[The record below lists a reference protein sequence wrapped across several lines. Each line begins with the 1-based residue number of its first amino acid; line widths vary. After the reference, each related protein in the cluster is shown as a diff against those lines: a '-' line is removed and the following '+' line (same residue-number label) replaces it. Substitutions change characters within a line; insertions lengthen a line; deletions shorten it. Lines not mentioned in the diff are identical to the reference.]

1 MKTIVTYKSKYG
13 STKQYAEWLSEELQ
27 CEAVD
32 LSEINAK
39 KLEEY
44 DVIIH
49 GGGLYAKGIAGIS
62 FYKKH
67 RNLLSGKRFYIYA
80 TGASPYDERVITE
93 VRKNNLNGI
102 FDETELFYCEGNY
115 NYPIMTPTHK
125 MMMRMMNSMVE
136 KHIKEGVADDYEK
149 DLHEFIFDK
158 FEHIDRKFLA
168 PILERV
174 KG

>member
-62 FYKKH
+62 FYKK
-67 RNLLSGKRFYIYA
+67 RKEILTEKQFYIFA
-80 TGASPYDERVITE
+80 VGASPYSDKILSEI
-93 VRKNNLNGI
+93 KKQNLKDV
-102 FDETELFYCEGNY
+102 FDNVPLFYCEGNY